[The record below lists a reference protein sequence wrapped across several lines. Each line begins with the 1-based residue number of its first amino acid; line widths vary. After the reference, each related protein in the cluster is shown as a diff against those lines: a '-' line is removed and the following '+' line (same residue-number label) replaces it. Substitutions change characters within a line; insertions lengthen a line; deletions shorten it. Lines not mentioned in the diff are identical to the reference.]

1 MSPREPLLAKF
12 DATRDLKG
20 TFYVTG
26 ELEKKYIAL
35 KLLLE
40 RRFKTKLSGNGNT
53 HQSCLQFD
61 EWPAETSYFRRF
73 KVYNKV
79 LQLL

>member
-53 HQSCLQFD
+53 H
-61 EWPAETSYFRRF
+61 
-73 KVYNKV
+73 
-79 LQLL
+79 